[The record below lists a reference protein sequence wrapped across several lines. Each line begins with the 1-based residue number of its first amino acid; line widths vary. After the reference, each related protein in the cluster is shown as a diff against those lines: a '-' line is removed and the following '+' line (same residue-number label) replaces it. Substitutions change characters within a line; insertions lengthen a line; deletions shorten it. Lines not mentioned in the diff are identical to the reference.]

1 MSEALL
7 TDLLTALDV
16 MVVQRLPDR
25 SFAVI
30 GTTPAWFAWLYTDA
44 AANPQQL
51 RLDLTSPFLENFLV
65 DADAFWNES
74 RPGQL
79 KSGSWEEKG
88 PSGKED
94 NLEAAALCLG
104 ERKIL
109 LVELLGVAHEE
120 RRRLLQIAR
129 EKALLQT
136 QLIKETQKKEI
147 LLHCIA
153 HDLVGLLM
161 GVKVSF
167 SLLGS
172 ESLTPTGKDYLTMGQ
187 RQSAQQER
195 LVNEIVQAFSA
206 EMESLDPF
214 KLEAD
219 KAPDF
224 LGCTRY
230 VLNELAATASLH
242 KVNLQL
248 DPGTDCHRAWKVVGE
263 RMRLQRVILNLIEN
277 ALRVGPPF
285 SVVKVSLHEE
295 GSNIVLN
302 VDDEG
307 AGVAAE
313 LVGTLFQKFAQTKG
327 GRYGFGLYFC
337 RIMVERWGG
346 SIGYAPRPTR
356 GARFWVKLPKLIS
369 N

>member
-7 TDLLTALDV
+7 TDLLAALDV
-16 MVVQRLPDR
+16 MVVERLPDGT
-25 SFAVI
+25 FARI
-30 GTTPAWFAWLYTDA
+30 GTTPAWFLWLYPES
-44 AANPQQL
+44 AANPQHL

-65 DADAFWNES
+65 DAESFWNES
-74 RPGQL
+74 CSGQL

-94 NLEAAALCLG
+94 HLEAAALCLG

-129 EKALLQT
+129 EKALLQA
-136 QLIKETQKKEI
+136 QLTKETQKKEI

-153 HDLVGLLM
+153 HDLVSLLM

-167 SLLGS
+167 SLLGAENLS
-172 ESLTPTGKDYLTMGQ
+172 PTGKDSLTMGQ

-195 LVNEIVQAFSA
+195 LVNDIVQAFSA

-219 KAPDF
+219 KAPDM
-224 LGCTRY
+224 LSCVRA
-230 VLNELAATASLH
+230 VVNELAAIASLH

-248 DPGTDCHRAWKVVGE
+248 DPATDCHREWKVVGE
-263 RMRLQRVILNLIEN
+263 RMRLQRVIMNLVEN

-285 SVVKVSLHEE
+285 SVVNLSLRDD
-295 GSNIVLN
+295 GTN
-302 VDDEG
+302 VVFNVEDEG
-307 AGVAAE
+307 TGVAAE
-313 LVGTLFQKFAQTKG
+313 LVGTLFQKFAPTKSG
-327 GRYGFGLYFC
+327 QYGFGLYFC

-346 SIGYAPRPTR
+346 SIGYAPRPNR
-356 GARFWVKLPKLIS
+356 GSRFWIKLPKVTS

>member
-1 MSEALL
+1 MSESFL
-7 TDLLTALDV
+7 TGLLTALDV
-16 MVVQRLPDR
+16 VVVERQPDH
-25 SFAVI
+25 SYAVVSD
-30 GTTPAWFAWLYTDA
+30 TPAWFTWLYTEA
-44 AANPQQL
+44 AATPQQL

-65 DADAFWNES
+65 DAAAFWNES
-74 RPGQL
+74 GPGQL

-94 NLEAAALCLG
+94 NLEATALCLG

-109 LVELLGVAHEE
+109 LVELLGVTHEE

-187 RQSAQQER
+187 RQSAKQER

-219 KAPDF
+219 NAPDF

-277 ALRVGPPF
+277 ALRVSPPF
-285 SVVKVSLHEE
+285 TVVKVSLHEE
-295 GSNIVLN
+295 GSHIVLSVN
-302 VDDEG
+302 DEG

-346 SIGYAPRPTR
+346 SIGYASRPNR

-369 N
+369 T

>member
-7 TDLLTALDV
+7 TDLLAALDV
-16 MVVQRLPDR
+16 MVVERLPEG
-25 SFAVI
+25 SFSVI
-30 GTTPAWFAWLYTDA
+30 GNTPAWFAWLYNDA
-44 AANPQQL
+44 AADPKQL

-65 DADAFWNES
+65 DAEVFWNES
-74 RPGQL
+74 HPGQL

-94 NLEAAALCLG
+94 HLEAAALCLG

-109 LVELLGVAHEE
+109 LIELLGVAHEE

-136 QLIKETQKKEI
+136 QLIKEIQKKEI

-153 HDLVGLLM
+153 HDLVSLLM

-172 ESLTPTGKDYLTMGQ
+172 ENLSPTGKDYLTMGQ
-187 RQSAQQER
+187 RQSNQQER
-195 LVNEIVQAFSA
+195 LVNDIVQAFSA
-206 EMESLDPF
+206 EMESLGAF
-214 KLEAD
+214 KLEPD
-219 KAPDF
+219 KAPDI
-224 LGCTRY
+224 LSCARQ
-230 VLNELAATASLH
+230 VINELVGTASLH

-248 DPGTDCHRAWKVVGE
+248 DPTTDCHRAWKVVGE
-263 RMRLQRVILNLIEN
+263 RMRLQRVILNLVEN

-285 SVVKVSLHEE
+285 SVVNVNLQDDE
-295 GSNIVLN
+295 SNVTLT
-302 VDDEG
+302 VEDEG

-313 LVGTLFQKFAQTKG
+313 MVGTLFQKFAPTKG
-327 GRYGFGLYFC
+327 GQYGFGLYFC

-346 SIGYAPRPTR
+346 SIGYTPRSNR
-356 GARFWVKLPKLIS
+356 GSRFWIKLPKP
-369 N
+369 NAN

>member
-7 TDLLTALDV
+7 TDLLAALDV
-16 MVVQRLPDR
+16 MVIERLADS
-25 SFAVI
+25 SFTVVGNI
-30 GTTPAWFAWLYTDA
+30 PAWFTWLYTDA

-65 DADAFWNES
+65 DAEAFWNES
-74 RPGQL
+74 CPGQL

-104 ERKIL
+104 DRKIL
-109 LVELLGVAHEE
+109 LIELLGIAHEE

-129 EKALLQT
+129 EKALLQS

-161 GVKVSF
+161 GVRVSL

-172 ESLTPTGKDYLTMGQ
+172 ESLSPTGKDYLTIGQ
-187 RQSAQQER
+187 RQYNQQER
-195 LVNEIVQAFSA
+195 LVNDIVQAFSA
-206 EMESLDPF
+206 EMESLGTF
-214 KLEAD
+214 KLEAG
-219 KAPDF
+219 KVPDI
-224 LGCTRY
+224 LSCTRQ
-230 VLNELAATASLH
+230 VINELTAMASLH

-248 DPGTDCHRAWKVVGE
+248 DPATDCHREWKVVGE
-263 RMRLQRVILNLIEN
+263 RLRLQRVILNLIEN

-285 SVVKVSLHEE
+285 SVVNVSLHDD
-295 GSNIVLN
+295 GVN
-302 VDDEG
+302 VILTVEDEG

-313 LVGTLFQKFAQTKG
+313 LVGTLFQKFAPTKSG
-327 GRYGFGLYFC
+327 QYGFGLYFC

-346 SIGYAPRPTR
+346 TIGYAPRPNR
-356 GARFWVKLPKLIS
+356 GSRFWVKLPKFIS
-369 N
+369 P

>member
-16 MVVQRLPDR
+16 MVVERLPEGTY
-25 SFAVI
+25 SVI
-30 GTTPAWFAWLYTDA
+30 GIPPAWFSWLYTEA
-44 AANPQQL
+44 ATNPNHL
-51 RLDLTSPFLENFLV
+51 RLDLTSPFLENFLL
-65 DADAFWNES
+65 DAETFWNEA

-94 NLEAAALCLG
+94 HLEATALCLG

-109 LVELLGVAHEE
+109 LIELLGVAHEE

-129 EKALLQT
+129 EKALLQA

-153 HDLVGLLM
+153 HDLVSLLT

-167 SLLGS
+167 SLLGA
-172 ESLTPTGKDYLTMGQ
+172 ENLTPTGKDYLTLGQ

-195 LVNEIVQAFSA
+195 LVSDIVQAFSA

-214 KLEAD
+214 KLEAE
-219 KAPDF
+219 KAPDV
-224 LGCTRY
+224 LSCTRA

-248 DPGTDCHRAWKVVGE
+248 DPNTECHRKWKVVGE
-263 RMRLQRVILNLIEN
+263 RLRLQRVILNLVEN
-277 ALRVGPPF
+277 ALRAGPPF
-285 SVVKVSLHEE
+285 SVVTVSLHDMGADIMVSVEDE
-295 GSNIVLN
+295 GS
-302 VDDEG
+302 
-307 AGVAAE
+307 GVAAE

-327 GRYGFGLYFC
+327 GQYGFGLYFC

-346 SIGYAPRPTR
+346 SIGYAPRPHR
-356 GARFWVKLPKLIS
+356 GSRFWVKLPKLATT
-369 N
+369 